1 MGFRLYLTPE
11 QPSYIITSFHYP
23 THPNFKF
30 ADFYDRL
37 AKKGF
42 VIYPGKVS
50 QAECFRIGT
59 IGQIFERDVRHLLAA
74 IRTVLEEMGIP
85 DGS

>member
-1 MGFRLYLTPE
+1 
-11 QPSYIITSFHYP
+11 
-23 THPNFKF
+23 
-30 ADFYDRL
+30 
-37 AKKGF
+37 

-59 IGQIFERDVRHLLAA
+59 IGHIFERDVRQLLAA
-74 IRTVLEEMGIP
+74 IRTVIEEMGIP